1 MYRCGKD
8 ETAADAPTQCNFALC
23 GRHYRG
29 SLRDHLVAVALG
41 EIRAAIDG
49 GGRRM
54 ATVAGLAL
62 GLAVYQPF
70 VKTAI
75 MVLSCHPFYQCTLG
89 TCWAARTQLFVLSA
103 YLALV
108 VILFLGVGLPLV
120 LFLLLRRRHR
130 MMGDVFFAAEF
141 RGRFGDAESRAL
153 GLSEWRM
160 FVSSEPSALA
170 SMYSSFKFD
179 RIYMSPVL
187 IVWKVLLI
195 AAPIFLEKNSFTQLA
210 GCAAAEVLFG
220 IFIFA
225 ARPPA
230 SYIVNGVYRLSSVH
244 QVMLLGLVS
253 LGQFRQFH
261 QQSSL
266 QLFVVG
272 VTLLFL
278 TVSLS
283 VVVGSKVMP
292 ALSDHLRWRRMEA
305 LLRHVGIP
313 YSETCP
319 VVVFGTQT
327 QMTLSNRAATAVSQ
341 PRAAQAL
348 PVELAATTEAS
359 RGVVPRPPQRV
370 VKSETLVRIG
380 RMKEATRKVE
390 YLGRYS

>member
-1 MYRCGKD
+1 
-8 ETAADAPTQCNFALC
+8 
-23 GRHYRG
+23 
-29 SLRDHLVAVALG
+29 
-41 EIRAAIDG
+41 
-49 GGRRM
+49 
-54 ATVAGLAL
+54 
-62 GLAVYQPF
+62 
-70 VKTAI
+70 
-75 MVLSCHPFYQCTLG
+75 
-89 TCWAARTQLFVLSA
+89 
-103 YLALV
+103 
-108 VILFLGVGLPLV
+108 
-120 LFLLLRRRHR
+120 
-130 MMGDVFFAAEF
+130 
-141 RGRFGDAESRAL
+141 
-153 GLSEWRM
+153 
-160 FVSSEPSALA
+160 
-170 SMYSSFKFD
+170 
-179 RIYMSPVL
+179 
-187 IVWKVLLI
+187 
-195 AAPIFLEKNSFTQLA
+195 
-210 GCAAAEVLFG
+210 
-220 IFIFA
+220 
-225 ARPPA
+225 
-230 SYIVNGVYRLSSVH
+230 
-244 QVMLLGLVS
+244 MLLGLVS